1 MKYLIQFSTGRYF
14 TDKSPMGGDH
24 VLQGS
29 VFSTGNLLEAKMYD
43 NIKIAKKVKGVSG
56 TKIISITTKDL
67 FCLKLGAT

>member
-1 MKYLIQFSTGRYF
+1 
-14 TDKSPMGGDH
+14 MGGDH